1 MQRKTKLIITA
12 IAAVLLI
19 PPLCHKAVLYLRHS
33 AGPAGE
39 LISFTLDGSD
49 YYPGTTRT
57 INVYIPKEYRG
68 DEAACAIVRLDG
80 FNNSMMLI
88 LDDLIREGS
97 VPPAIG
103 IGIAPGMVCS
113 PDGEVIRNNRSY
125 EFDRMTGT
133 LAEFIETEVIPAVE
147 SRTAG
152 DGRRI
157 MISRRPRDRMITGG
171 SSGAMAAFNAAW
183 QRPDLYSRVFSVIGS
198 FVPMRGGDS
207 FPALIRKTEPKPVRV
222 FLQDN
227 DEDSWNRIFGSWYEY
242 NRLMASALEFAGY
255 DAYFHWGKGGHSGAN
270 ALAKAKD
277 ALRFL
282 WKGWPEGIEV
292 PEGENELLSELLIPG
307 EGWTPCD
314 SLGAEPSAEALYPGG
329 SFIARPKA
337 HTNCIRTA
345 FLDENGIERHENDF
359 YWLHQEEGDDESGR
373 CLAFDAEGFLYAS
386 SALGIQVC
394 DHKGRVRAILNV
406 PVGRLESFSFADDR
420 LYVKVDG
427 KCFSRRIAHRA
438 STADSPRPVVPEE

>member
-1 MQRKTKLIITA
+1 
-12 IAAVLLI
+12 
-19 PPLCHKAVLYLRHS
+19 
-33 AGPAGE
+33 
-39 LISFTLDGSD
+39 
-49 YYPGTTRT
+49 
-57 INVYIPKEYRG
+57 
-68 DEAACAIVRLDG
+68 
-80 FNNSMMLI
+80 MMLI

-157 MISRRPRDRMITGG
+157 MISRRPGDRMITGG
-171 SSGAMAAFNAAW
+171 S
-183 QRPDLYSRVFSVIGS
+183 
-198 FVPMRGGDS
+198 
-207 FPALIRKTEPKPVRV
+207 
-222 FLQDN
+222 
-227 DEDSWNRIFGSWYEY
+227 
-242 NRLMASALEFAGY
+242 
-255 DAYFHWGKGGHSGAN
+255 SGAN

-292 PEGENELLSELLIPG
+292 PDGENELLSELLIPR

-345 FLDENGIERHENDF
+345 FLDENGIERHENNF

-373 CLAFDAEGFLYAS
+373 CLAFDTEGFLYAS

-406 PVGRLESFSFADDR
+406 PAGGLESFTFADDR

-427 KCFSRRIAHRA
+427 KCFSRRAAHLA
-438 STADSPRPVVPEE
+438 ATADSPRPVVPEE